1 MIKIWPR
8 SLRGRGRHGPVTS
21 APHDRASG
29 CIPGTIAPSWPYGR
43 DSEGIT
49 QLRGKAIWR
58 QSRLGG
64 RVALAVV
71 VSAFCALRASAG
83 PTPEEYV
90 GHVGGDAK
98 IVAAGQLK
106 LDGQRLLCGQR
117 PTVLDNNL
125 DDYGAAYPGF
135 LILNPKLLNRVS
147 TPVKLWIYAHECGHQ
162 FRGPDEE
169 TADCFAVQRGRR
181 QRWLTSEGL
190 EEVCRFIA
198 PAKGDTMH
206 FSGSYRC
213 EAMRKC
219 YVDQDV
225 K

>member
-1 MIKIWPR
+1 
-8 SLRGRGRHGPVTS
+8 
-21 APHDRASG
+21 
-29 CIPGTIAPSWPYGR
+29 
-43 DSEGIT
+43 
-49 QLRGKAIWR
+49 LRGKSFSR
-58 QSRLGG
+58 QSRLGV
-64 RVALAVV
+64 RRALALAL
-71 VSAFCALRASAG
+71 SASCALPASAG

-219 YVDQDV
+219 YVDHDV

>member
-1 MIKIWPR
+1 MVKARICEGIPN
-8 SLRGRGRHGPVTS
+8 LRGT
-21 APHDRASG
+21 A
-29 CIPGTIAPSWPYGR
+29 
-43 DSEGIT
+43 
-49 QLRGKAIWR
+49 LRGR
-58 QSRLGG
+58 QSRLGV
-64 RVALAVV
+64 RIALTLALSLSCWA
-71 VSAFCALRASAG
+71 SAEAG

-90 GHVGGDAK
+90 GHVGGDAQ
-98 IVAAGQLK
+98 IVAVGQLK
-106 LDGQRLLCGQR
+106 LDKWRQVCGQR

-181 QRWLTSEGL
+181 QRWLTPEGL

-206 FSGSYRC
+206 FSGSHRC

-219 YVDQDV
+219 YVDPDI

>member
-1 MIKIWPR
+1 
-8 SLRGRGRHGPVTS
+8 LTG
-21 APHDRASG
+21 
-29 CIPGTIAPSWPYGR
+29 
-43 DSEGIT
+43 EGF
-49 QLRGKAIWR
+49 WR
-58 QSRLGG
+58 LQSRLGA
-64 RVALAVV
+64 RIALALAL
-71 VSAFCALRASAG
+71 SASCAVPVGAG

-181 QRWLTSEGL
+181 QRWLTPEGL

-206 FSGSYRC
+206 FSGSFRC